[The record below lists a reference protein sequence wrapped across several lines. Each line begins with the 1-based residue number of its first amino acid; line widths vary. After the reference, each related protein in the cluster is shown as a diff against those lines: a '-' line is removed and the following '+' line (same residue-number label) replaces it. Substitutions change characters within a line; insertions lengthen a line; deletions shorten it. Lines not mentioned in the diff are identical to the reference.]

1 MKNPK
6 PALFPLLRWI
16 AVPRDRRAM
25 GPVRAGHKL
34 GRIGLHSARRILS
47 LGMLVLLAPLAAHL
61 AAQTFPVIHKK
72 ALWPDG
78 RGELRITDDA
88 IEFQAAG
95 KEQNSR
101 KWSYADIQYLD
112 RVSTKELVILTYEDH
127 KWELGRDR
135 EFRFLLTE
143 GEISDALFAT
153 LQARLKKPVTDRVV
167 PDVVASLYE
176 TPVKHLHPFGGC
188 EGRLLFTANTAVYKT
203 PHEQDAR
210 AWRLDTDVESVWS
223 DDPYHLEIHVYENNR
238 REFSRTRVYSFVL
251 KQPLDGEFYRSLKMK
266 LYGLAQ
272 ARELLR

>member
-6 PALFPLLRWI
+6 PTLFPLRRRLARLQ
-16 AVPRDRRAM
+16 DRCAASRV
-25 GPVRAGHKL
+25 GTQHKPGLL
-34 GRIGLHSARRILS
+34 GLNSARR
-47 LGMLVLLAPLAAHL
+47 VLLLGTLIFLVPLAAHL

-78 RGELRITDDA
+78 QGELHITDDA
-88 IEFQAAG
+88 IEFQASG

-112 RVSTKELVILTYEDH
+112 RVSTRELVILTYEDH

-143 GEISDALFAT
+143 GEIGDALFAT

-188 EGRLLFTANTAVYKT
+188 EGRLLFTRNTAVYKT
-203 PHEQDAR
+203 SHEQDAR
-210 AWRLDTDVESVWS
+210 EWRLDTDVESVWS

-238 REFSRTRVYSFVL
+238 REFSRTRVFSFVL
-251 KQPLDGEFYRSLKMK
+251 KQPLDGEFYRGLKMK

-272 ARELLR
+272 AREPLR